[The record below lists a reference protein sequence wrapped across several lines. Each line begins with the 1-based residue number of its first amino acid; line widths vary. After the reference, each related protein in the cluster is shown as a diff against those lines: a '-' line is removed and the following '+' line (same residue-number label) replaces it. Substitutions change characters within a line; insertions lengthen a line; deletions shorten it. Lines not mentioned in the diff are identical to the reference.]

1 MSTTNGRRIL
11 LAGCGDLGTRLG
23 LRLVDQGH
31 EVIGLRRRV
40 AELPDAFE
48 TISMD
53 LSLLGAPGRD
63 RVDAADRTDPRLDA
77 LDAVVITLT
86 PDEPTRTGYERSYLH
101 GLRGLAR
108 VLESQPGRVILVSS
122 TRVLAEDPTRVL
134 TEDDPLAPGS
144 GPGEILAA
152 AESEAAELF
161 DHLTIVRPAGIY
173 GPGRTRLIDSVRRG
187 QQFNHQRW
195 TNRVHRDD
203 LVHGLERLAL
213 DPEPPDLVHAVDS
226 LPAQMGEVVAFIA
239 DRLGVSVPGHIED
252 ERPGGKRIDGTRF
265 GSLVGELKFP
275 TYRDGFASMLMDRS

>member
-122 TRVLAEDPTRVL
+122 TRVLAEDPTRML

-187 QQFNHQRW
+187 QRFNHQRW
-195 TNRVHRDD
+195 TNHIHRDD
-203 LVHGLERLAL
+203 LVRGLERLAL
-213 DPEPPDLVHAVDS
+213 GSEPPDLVHAVDS
-226 LPAQMGEVVAFIA
+226 LPAQMGEVAAFIA
-239 DRLGVSVPGHIED
+239 DRLGVPVPDHIED
-252 ERPGGKRIDGTRF
+252 EKPGGKRIDGTRF
-265 GSLVGELKFP
+265 RALVGELGYP
-275 TYRDGFASMLMDRS
+275 TYRDGFSSMLTATA

>member
-122 TRVLAEDPTRVL
+122 TRVLAEDPTRVT

-144 GPGEILAA
+144 GPGEVLAA

-187 QQFNHQRW
+187 QRFNHQRW
-195 TNRVHRDD
+195 TNRIHRDD
-203 LVHGLERLAL
+203 LVRGLERLAL
-213 DPEPPDLVHAVDS
+213 GSEPPDLVHAVDS
-226 LPAQMGEVVAFIA
+226 LPAQMGEVAAFIA
-239 DRLGVSVPGHIED
+239 DRLGVPVPDHIED
-252 ERPGGKRIDGTRF
+252 EKPGGKRIDGTRF
-265 GSLVGELKFP
+265 RALVGELGYP
-275 TYRDGFASMLMDRS
+275 TYRDGFSSMLTATA

>member
-1 MSTTNGRRIL
+1 MSTTNGRRVL

-23 LRLVDQGH
+23 LRLVDQEH

-48 TISMD
+48 TIAMD
-53 LSLLGAPGRD
+53 LTRLGAPERGWAG
-63 RVDAADRTDPRLDA
+63 DAVRSDPRLDA
-77 LDAVVITLT
+77 LDAVIITLT
-86 PDEPTRTGYERSYLH
+86 PDESTRDGYERSYLY
-101 GLRGLAR
+101 GLRGLAH

-122 TRVLAEDPTRVL
+122 TRVLAEDPTRVI
-134 TEDDPLAPGS
+134 TEDASLAPGS
-144 GPGEILAA
+144 GPGEVLAA

-226 LPAQMGEVVAFIA
+226 LPAQMGEVAAFIA
-239 DRLGVSVPGHIED
+239 DRLGVPVPGHVED
-252 ERPGGKRIDGTRF
+252 EKPGGKRIDGTRF
-265 GSLVGELKFP
+265 SSLMGDLAFP
-275 TYRDGFASMLMDRS
+275 TYRDGFASMLTDCP

>member
-1 MSTTNGRRIL
+1 M
-11 LAGCGDLGTRLG
+11 AGCGDLGTRLG

-31 EVIGLRRRV
+31 QVIGLRRRV
-40 AELPDAFE
+40 VELPDAFE

-53 LSLLGAPGRD
+53 LSRLGAPDCD
-63 RVDAADRTDPRLDA
+63 RADVPVRSDSRLDA

-108 VLESQPGRVILVSS
+108 VLESQPGQVVLVSS
-122 TRVLAEDPTRVL
+122 TRVLAEDPTRMI
-134 TEDDPLAPGS
+134 TEDDQLAPGS
-144 GPGEILAA
+144 GPGEVLAA

-195 TNRVHRDD
+195 TNRIHRDD

-213 DPEPPDLVHAVDS
+213 DSKPPDLVHAVDS
-226 LPAQMGEVVAFIA
+226 LPAQMGDVAAFIA
-239 DRLGVSVPGHIED
+239 DRLGVPVPGHVED
-252 ERPGGKRIDGTRF
+252 EKPGGKRIDGTRF
-265 GSLVGELKFP
+265 GSLVCELGYP
-275 TYRDGFASMLMDRS
+275 TYRDGFASMLPAAP

>member
-1 MSTTNGRRIL
+1 MSTTNGRRVL

-23 LRLVDQGH
+23 LRLVDQEH

-48 TISMD
+48 TIAMD
-53 LSLLGAPGRD
+53 LTGLGAPERGRAG
-63 RVDAADRTDPRLDA
+63 DAVRSDPRLNA
-77 LDAVVITLT
+77 LDAVIITLT
-86 PDEPTRTGYERSYLH
+86 PDESTRDGYERSYLY
-101 GLRGLAR
+101 GLRGLAH

-122 TRVLAEDPTRVL
+122 TRVLAEDPTRVI
-134 TEDDPLAPGS
+134 TEDAPLAPGS
-144 GPGEILAA
+144 GPGEVLAA

-213 DPEPPDLVHAVDS
+213 DPGPPDLVHAVDS
-226 LPAQMGEVVAFIA
+226 RPAQMGEVAAFIA

>member
-23 LRLVDQGH
+23 LRLVAQGH

-48 TISMD
+48 TIAMD
-53 LSLLGAPGRD
+53 LTRNGAP
-63 RVDAADRTDPRLDA
+63 AASRADHSARSDSRLAD
-77 LDAVVITLT
+77 LDAVIVTLT
-86 PDEPTRTGYERSYLH
+86 PDESTRAGYERSYLC
-101 GLRGLAR
+101 GVRGLAR
-108 VLESQPGRVILVSS
+108 VLESQPGRVVLVSS
-122 TRVLAEDPTRVL
+122 TRVLAEDPTRVI
-134 TEDDPLAPGS
+134 TEDAPIAPGP
-144 GPGEILAA
+144 GPGEVLAA

-213 DPEPPDLVHAVDS
+213 DSKPPDLVHAVDS
-226 LPAQMGEVVAFIA
+226 LPAQMGEVAAFIA
-239 DRLGVSVPGHIED
+239 DRLGVPVPGHVED
-252 ERPGGKRIDGTRF
+252 EKPGGKRIDGTRF

>member
-1 MSTTNGRRIL
+1 MSTTNGRRVL

-23 LRLVDQGH
+23 LRLVDQEH

-48 TISMD
+48 TIAMD
-53 LSLLGAPGRD
+53 LTRLGAPERGRAG
-63 RVDAADRTDPRLDA
+63 DAVRSDPRLDA
-77 LDAVVITLT
+77 LDAVIITLT
-86 PDEPTRTGYERSYLH
+86 PDESTRDGYERSYLH
-101 GLRGLAR
+101 GLRGLAH

-122 TRVLAEDPTRVL
+122 TRVLAEDPTRVI
-134 TEDDPLAPGS
+134 TEDAPLAPGS
-144 GPGEILAA
+144 GPGEVLAA